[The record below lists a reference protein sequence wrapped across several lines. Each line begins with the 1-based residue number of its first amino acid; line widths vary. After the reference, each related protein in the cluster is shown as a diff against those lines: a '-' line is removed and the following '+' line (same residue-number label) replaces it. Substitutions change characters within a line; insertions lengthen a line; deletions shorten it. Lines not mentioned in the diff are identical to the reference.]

1 MQNVRTIF
9 ELLQKGVL
17 GVGIVAVPAAFNR
30 LGWAVALACICLLA
44 AASQF
49 SRFLHE
55 RLLSALDAATLSPPQ
70 SSRHSQGVASSLA
83 AGALRSAQERLVRL
97 AMRAALL
104 LTPPLYHIACVE
116 SLQQV
121 LGPCVE
127 VPKLVLGLF
136 LAAAAVVLSQL
147 TLFGSSWFQVTRRAA
162 AAAMMVA
169 LLLLTGA
176 ELDVLQQ
183 KQESGGQ
190 PQTDVVASGD
200 WSSYLTAAFYACMW
214 QVGFMILVFAS
225 SDQHNWL
232 VVQGVNSAPPSQ
244 RNNKAGSRQQHT
256 PSSPAIFICPPTDFD
271 VSTTAAPPAT
281 ATDTSRPAP
290 ASFNTPSPH
299 SSPHRSPRAVST
311 HSSGAIN
318 SRNCGSLAALAL
330 QSIAIAVVG
339 ALGYAA
345 FGNAVNSHI
354 PVTSLLAG
362 ELSRVWV
369 VLVNSVLLLAL
380 LLGYSA
386 HLHLWGSML
395 LSASQPAPVTA
406 LNAGPTPE
414 QPQTVA
420 EAVGSAIAQAEAG
433 QPELF
438 DSGQW
443 GSAAEGSLPADLDSR
458 QRDRDVGVQRVVYSM
473 MEPGSSFGTPDLG
486 SPGAAHTAA
495 SAAAAAMTA
504 AATATSAAH
513 LAAHASQQSEGKVRQ
528 LIGEFEEVIDTL
540 QLQQQLQQQEAHAQ
554 ANEVAGSSSGDATA
568 PTAVSSDV
576 HMVVPIYGG
585 GEEFPEEEQP
595 AVESMS
601 DVSQPLSHLNLLEPL
616 LLLSDRGSATVGP
629 AGDIVTHATAQ
640 YSISSGQSDLL
651 ASQPAAQR
659 WHQLTQRFPR
669 PLSVGDELLLRLL
682 GSAAGASV
690 GWVLG
695 YGLPY
700 FAELV
705 ALVGS
710 LGGLWGL
717 LVLPCMLL
725 QADSRGGAGAKAF
738 VVMCRVVA
746 VAAAGVALVGFA
758 AAVKQVWLANAQ

>member
-17 GVGIVAVPAAFNR
+17 GVGIIAVPAAFNR

-83 AGALRSAQERLVRL
+83 GGALRSAQERLVRF

-147 TLFGSSWFQVTRRAA
+147 TFPFGSSWFQVTRRAG

-190 PQTDVVASGD
+190 PKTDVVASGD
-200 WSSYLTAAFYACMW
+200 WSSYL
-214 QVGFMILVFAS
+214 VGFMILVFAS

-232 VVQGVNSAPPSQ
+232 VVQGVNSATPSQ
-244 RNNKAGSRQQHT
+244 RNNKAGSRNGHT
-256 PSSPAIFICPPTDFD
+256 QSSPAIFICPPTDFD
-271 VSTTAAPPAT
+271 VSTTAAPTAT
-281 ATDTSRPAP
+281 ATDTSHPAT

-299 SSPHRSPRAVST
+299 SRPHSSPSAVST
-311 HSSGAIN
+311 HNSSAIN
-318 SRNCGSLAALAL
+318 SRNCGSLTALAL

-345 FGNAVNSHI
+345 FGNAVDSHI

-369 VLVNSVLLLAL
+369 ALVNSVLLLAL

-395 LSASQPAPVTA
+395 LSASQLSTSHGLDCSGGCGDCHRTSRGGPAGT
-406 LNAGPTPE
+406 
-414 QPQTVA
+414 
-420 EAVGSAIAQAEAG
+420 
-433 QPELF
+433 F

-458 QRDRDVGVQRVVYSM
+458 QQDRDVGVQRVVYSM

-495 SAAAAAMTA
+495 SAAAAAVTA
-504 AATATSAAH
+504 AATATSAAN
-513 LAAHASQQSEGKVRQ
+513 LAAQASQQSEGKVRQ

-540 QLQQQLQQQEAHAQ
+540 QLQQQLQQQQAHAQ

-585 GEEFPEEEQP
+585 WGGVP
-595 AVESMS
+595 
-601 DVSQPLSHLNLLEPL
+601 
-616 LLLSDRGSATVGP
+616 RGRATRSTVGP

-651 ASQPAAQR
+651 ASPPAAQR
-659 WHQLTQRFPR
+659 LHQLRQRFPR

-758 AAVKQVWLANAQ
+758 AAVKQLWLANAQ